1 MALVSPRENT
11 DRRVSPRAPIDWYDE
26 GEHRRKIAEV
36 LNLIVALVDDIRA
49 FVRDHVSVAIYG
61 AMRTSTVSGTYN
73 LGAGWTKYTDF
84 DQQNVTPKG
93 TTFDTATDTFQINAN
108 GIYMFYL
115 GFTFDHNESNQ
126 GRSFQFR
133 LFNEADSTALGSPVD
148 IGVGRNTPVTN
159 FAFQFMFEIADANED
174 DAIRIELGNGSS
186 INGTFSEF
194 EVGVYSI
201 GELQGVDEIGNPAA

>member
-1 MALVSPRENT
+1 MALVSPRAGQGA
-11 DRRVSPRAPIDWYDE
+11 RQRAPIDWYDE
-26 GEHRRKIAEV
+26 QEHRRKLAEA
-36 LNLIVALVDDIRA
+36 LNLAIGRLEDLVA

-61 AMRTSTVSGTYN
+61 AMRTSGTSGTYN

-84 DQQNVTPKG
+84 DAQNVTPKG
-93 TTFDTATDTFQINAN
+93 TTFDTANDVFQVNAN

-133 LFNEADSTALGSPVD
+133 LFNETDSTALGSPVD

-159 FAFQFMFEIADANED
+159 FAFQFMFEISDANED
-174 DAIRIELGNGSS
+174 DAIRIELGNGST
-186 INGTFSEF
+186 ITGTFSEF
-194 EVGVYSI
+194 EVGVYSV
-201 GELQGVDEIGNPAA
+201 GELQGVDEVTDPAS